1 MKPLTKIFALYNL
14 GMSMSGC
21 RPEDGVP
28 DMTVI
33 SDINEVGINSNLR
46 VRYNRDQVYV
56 SLQQPFNPS

>member
-1 MKPLTKIFALYNL
+1 
-14 GMSMSGC
+14 MSGF

-56 SLQQPFNPS
+56 SLQQPFDPS